1 MARPAWSISA
11 FSTWPNLA
19 PEITESGPV
28 LPLHEHC
35 LFKVGVP
42 LGELW
47 HLSKLNV
54 WLRENRRSRFF
65 LTAPPLSVPG
75 AVGSPATPVSTV

>member
-1 MARPAWSISA
+1 MARSPWSISA

-35 LFKVGVP
+35 LFKVGVL

-65 LTAPPLSVPG
+65 LTAPPLRVPG